1 LGEHDGRFT
10 EEHRSRM
17 VRWLLRELAETTD
30 EIAKSAGAPGG
41 TGGDWTE
48 LVAACDR
55 LRPTVERWLAGLEQR
70 IGEQGTGATQVA
82 PEAGRGEPD
91 LSDVVHGENQ
101 GQFRR
106 F

>member
-10 EEHRSRM
+10 EEHRGRM

-48 LVAACDR
+48 IAAAWGK
-55 LRPTVERWLAGLEQR
+55 LRRTIEPCLADAERR
-70 IGEQGTGATQVA
+70 IGEKGDGAT
-82 PEAGRGEPD
+82 
-91 LSDVVHGENQ
+91 
-101 GQFRR
+101 
-106 F
+106 